1 MNDDLKKEDMTI
13 PQADPEKTPG
23 LSEMPPLGKEK
34 AATLREDTLDKLTVA
49 ELRDLC
55 SKKEIKITSKTTK
68 AELVELLLNS
78 DPTKIPSTPRNAVPD
93 PSHDVEKYVDTVT
106 LRLPQDVYA
115 EAQRRGVLSNI
126 ETAIIDGLR
135 RAWAIRPDQKTT
147 SAFQGLRSLT
157 KVNAGQRAQNMGNLF
172 ESLKRAN
179 NALAIKLDQKQ
190 KSK

>member
-1 MNDDLKKEDMTI
+1 MNDLKKEELTI

-23 LSEMPPLGKEK
+23 LSDMKPLDQEK
-34 AATLREDTLDKLTVA
+34 AATLREATLDKLTVA

-55 SKKEIKITSKTTK
+55 TKKEIKVTSKTTK

-78 DPTKIPSTPRNAVPD
+78 ETTKIPSTPRNAVPD

-106 LRLPQDVYA
+106 LRLPQDVFV
-115 EAQRRGVLSNI
+115 EAQRRGVLSNL

-135 RAWAIRPDQKTT
+135 KAWAIRPDQKTT

-157 KVNAGQRAQNMGNLF
+157 KNNAGQRAQNMGSLF

-179 NALAIKLDQKQ
+179 DALAIKLDQKQ